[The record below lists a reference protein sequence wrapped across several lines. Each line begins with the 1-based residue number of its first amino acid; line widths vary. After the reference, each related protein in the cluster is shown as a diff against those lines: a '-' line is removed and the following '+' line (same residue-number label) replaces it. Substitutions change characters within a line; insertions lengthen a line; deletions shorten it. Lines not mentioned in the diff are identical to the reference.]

1 MICRQQDDDLDHLG
15 EHVIRI
21 GQMGR
26 QIGEELGQQST
37 LIDELDAD
45 MDGTSNRLAAAQK
58 KMTHVLKK
66 AGLRGQLC
74 IILVLIVLL
83 VVLLLVAFSWY
94 RPDIEARHSNE
105 SLRSLQ
111 NRYLYCERL
120 VRLHPLLQI

>member
-1 MICRQQDDDLDHLG
+1 MLTWFCACRQQDNDLDQLG

-21 GQMGR
+21 GHMGR

-45 MDGTSNRLAAAQK
+45 IDGTSNRLAAAQK
-58 KMTHVLKK
+58 KMNHVLKK

-83 VVLLLVAFSWY
+83 VVLLLAAFS
-94 RPDIEARHSNE
+94 
-105 SLRSLQ
+105 
-111 NRYLYCERL
+111 
-120 VRLHPLLQI
+120 